1 MANVREPIE
10 TMLTPMMPCFASS
23 PQTRNC
29 SRSSPAKSGLRMAAA
44 DDRRGQRRR
53 GRHGPVVADERDP
66 VSRHG
71 VFIPR
76 LRLPLPIQYA
86 L

>member
-1 MANVREPIE
+1 MAKVREPIE

-44 DDRRGQRRR
+44 VTEVVNGDEGGD
-53 GRHGPVVADERDP
+53 GPVLAHQRDP

-71 VFIPR
+71 VFVAR
-76 LRLPLPIQYA
+76 LRLPLPVQNA

>member
-1 MANVREPIE
+1 ME
-10 TMLTPMMPCFASS
+10 TTLTPMMLCFASS

-29 SRSSPAKSGLRMAAA
+29 SRSSPAKSGLSTAAA
-44 DDRRGQRRR
+44 ATEVVSGDEGGD
-53 GRHGPVVADERDP
+53 GPVLAHERDP

-71 VFIPR
+71 VFVPR
-76 LRLPLPIQYA
+76 LRLPLKVQNA